1 MIYITINKK
10 GGVGKSTFSNQV
22 MSSYLFN
29 KNGVKTR
36 LIEIDDENNDNAS
49 FSKTEIMECDIIP
62 TANIKKIDEI
72 FFDTEDTIIDIGGNK
87 TASIFLDE
95 MKKID
100 EFENVVWFIP
110 LGTGE
115 QDNMNAL
122 ETYKDIK
129 NLDSEAN
136 VIFVLSRVTSS
147 DLEWEF
153 LNFFGNEFLN
163 TKSAVCNQ
171 IDNPKYISIKSNS
184 IISNARYFQKTAF
197 DLSLNPTDFKAMAK
211 QEDDRE
217 KRRKLVFLNRVKNEA
232 IEYANYLKDDVFVEL
247 DKLL

>member
-1 MIYITINKK
+1 MIYIIINKK
-10 GGVGKSTFSNQV
+10 GGVGKSTFSNQI

-29 KNGVKTR
+29 KNDVKTR

-49 FSKTEIMECDIIP
+49 FSKTEIMECSIIP

-100 EFENVVWFIP
+100 EFENVVWFVP
-110 LGTGE
+110 LGAGE
-115 QDNMNAL
+115 QDNLNAL

-129 NLDSEAN
+129 SLDNETK
-136 VIFVLSRVTSS
+136 VIFILSRVTSN
-147 DLEWEF
+147 DVEWEF

-163 TKSAVCNQ
+163 TKSAICNQ
-171 IDNPKYISIKSNS
+171 IDDVKYITIKSNS
-184 IISNARYFQKTAF
+184 IISNSRYFQKTVF
-197 DLSLNPTDFKAMAK
+197 DLSLNPIDFREMAK
-211 QEDDRE
+211 RE
-217 KRRKLVFLNRVKNEA
+217 NDKQKRSKLVFLNRVKNEA
-232 IEYANYLKDDVFVEL
+232 IEYANYLKNDVFVEL

>member
-10 GGVGKSTFSNQV
+10 GGVGKSTFSNQIL
-22 MSSYLFN
+22 SSYLYN
-29 KNGVKTR
+29 KNNEKVKI
-36 LIEIDDENNDNAS
+36 IEIDDENNDNAS
-49 FSKTEIMECDIIP
+49 FGKTEIMDCDIIA

-72 FFDTEDTIIDIGGNK
+72 FFDDTDTIIDIGGNK
-87 TASIFLDE
+87 TASIFLEE

-100 EFENVVWFIP
+100 EFENVVWFVP
-110 LGTGE
+110 LGAGE
-115 QDNMNAL
+115 QDNLNAL
-122 ETYKDIK
+122 ETYNDIK
-129 NLDSEAN
+129 TLDDKAR
-136 VIFVLSRVTSS
+136 VIFILSRVTSS
-147 DLEWEF
+147 DIEWEF

-163 TKSAVCNQ
+163 TKSAICNQ
-171 IDNPKYISIKSNS
+171 IDNPIYISIKSNS

-232 IEYANYLKDDVFVEL
+232 VEYANYLKNDVFVEL
-247 DKLL
+247 DKVL